1 MTDKDTK
8 KVATKATPKA
18 KPTPYVAD
26 TTTTYARATRL
37 YIANWRL
44 KAIEKHLDDKPA
56 CRDILAMT
64 DKEIWETHPPK

>member
-8 KVATKATPKA
+8 KVATKATKA
-18 KPTPYVAD
+18 KPTPYAVD
-26 TTTTYARATRL
+26 TASTYARATRL

-44 KAIEKHLDDKPA
+44 LAIEKQLDDKTA